1 MTKTMAMAASILLSI
16 ALPAGAMPLGTP
28 NLSGHSLVVN
38 IAADCEGMVAELAVI
53 QDDRNAYN
61 GDEGNWALKDEI
73 EELDKRIQ
81 ESHDALS
88 AAGCA

>member
-28 NLSGHSLVVN
+28 NLSGHSLVLD
-38 IAADCEGMVAELAVI
+38 IAADCEGMLAELAVI

-73 EELDKRIQ
+73 EELDKRIEGLQ
-81 ESHDALS
+81 DELISG
-88 AAGCA
+88 GCA